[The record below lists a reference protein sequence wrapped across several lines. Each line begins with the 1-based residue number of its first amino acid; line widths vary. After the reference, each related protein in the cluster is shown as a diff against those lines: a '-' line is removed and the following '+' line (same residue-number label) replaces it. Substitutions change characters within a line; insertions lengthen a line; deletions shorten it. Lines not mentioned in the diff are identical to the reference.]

1 MFNIDDYLQL
11 TIFIMLVP
19 VGKVLTKISDI
30 LYIVRVPSKE
40 KTIVLEVCNSVWVQF
55 MTGYDVGLDQITAF
69 MDIVLNGVRDKQ
81 MCLWM
86 IQCRWIF

>member
-30 LYIVRVPSKE
+30 IYIVRVPSKE
-40 KTIVLEVCNSVWVQF
+40 NTIVLEVCN
-55 MTGYDVGLDQITAF
+55 
-69 MDIVLNGVRDKQ
+69 
-81 MCLWM
+81 
-86 IQCRWIF
+86 